1 MAFFLGDPNKMPQA
15 QAAKE
20 IFDPKFRRSDA
31 LPACFSAV
39 RNTHACFS
47 EGCFAAAC
55 EQAESERAKACEEIG
70 SVARELQFQHLSEN
84 DECKSDFEEEG
95 DIGCEDSS
103 CAYWEAQCGPSGRI
117 GGSGSRRSV
126 YSTRHIRII
135 ASRKG

>member
-1 MAFFLGDPNKMPQA
+1 MAFVLGQYHKMPQA
-15 QAAKE
+15 ANENFEQ
-20 IFDPKFRRSDA
+20 KFRSSDV
-31 LPACFSAV
+31 L
-39 RNTHACFS
+39 TTCFS

-55 EQAESERAKACEEIG
+55 EQAESERAKACEEID
-70 SVARELQFQHLSEN
+70 SVARELQSQHLREN
-84 DECKSDFEEEG
+84 DECESDFEEEG

-126 YSTRHIRII
+126 YRPVYSTRHIRII

>member
-1 MAFFLGDPNKMPQA
+1 MALFLCSPSKQPQA

-20 IFDPKFRRSDA
+20 ILVPKIRRSDA

-39 RNTHACFS
+39 RNKHACFS
-47 EGCFAAAC
+47 EGCFAAAS
-55 EQAESERAKACEEIG
+55 EQAEPERAKACEEID

-84 DECKSDFEEEG
+84 DECESDFEEEG

-103 CAYWEAQCGPSGRI
+103 CAYWETQCGPSGRI